1 MNAKRH
7 TDEKRKQDPE
17 SSNDLPAL
25 NLVKILLRPDE
36 QRAINRRVRS
46 QRPFGQIV
54 LGKLFELGSCLDD
67 RANSLFTLKIDL
79 AVAIKRRGR
88 VSAAQA
94 LLPVNV
100 ARLCVQAHPLPA
112 GRDQVELVAH
122 Y

>member
-1 MNAKRH
+1 MTARRH
-7 TDEKRKQDPE
+7 TDAKRKQDLK
-17 SSNDLPAL
+17 SSTALPPL
-25 NLVKILLRPDE
+25 NLAEILLRPDE
-36 QRAINRRVRS
+36 QRPINRRVRS

-100 ARLCVQAHPLPA
+100 ARLCVQAARRPA
-112 GRDQVELVAH
+112 VPDHVEFVSH
-122 Y
+122 